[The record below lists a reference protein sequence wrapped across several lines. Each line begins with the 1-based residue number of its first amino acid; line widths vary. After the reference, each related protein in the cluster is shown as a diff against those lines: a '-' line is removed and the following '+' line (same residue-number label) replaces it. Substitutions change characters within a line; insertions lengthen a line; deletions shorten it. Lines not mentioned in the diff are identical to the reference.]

1 MTAMLFSR
9 AATIFD
15 QADDYIDPDTLEDL
29 ISNEEL
35 KLKHMQSAFI
45 GDLTLC
51 RLQFKLIN
59 ALKNL
64 LSLLTKPHS
73 MQEFMQQLSKISSLF
88 HEIDS
93 ELSNAK
99 INKEAIRLEILSQ
112 EKRMQEIILAILTY
126 CERVFA
132 RAARADF
139 YSQQRKNKQAEFKE
153 KAKEVLL
160 AVPKWIQANLIQSAE
175 LKLRRL
181 WLKNPHLTLLNEH
194 NHVNKPRS
202 PFRPKPKPGF

>member
-132 RAARADF
+132 RAARSDF
-139 YSQQRKNKQAEFKE
+139 YYQQMKNKQAEFKE